1 VAPVKR
7 SKLPLLLT
15 LLLIAGA
22 GIAYLVFFRGGTE
35 EQAELGLWRV
45 APGHMRVTVL
55 EGGSLE
61 AMESVTVA
69 SEVEGQAAILKIVEE
84 GRIISAEDVANGLVL
99 VRLDDSE
106 ITDRLERQKIERAAA
121 EAALENAV
129 NNLEI
134 QREQNASDI
143 RKAELDVRFARL
155 DLERYV
161 GKRETQRLLE
171 AYGTAE
177 ALEGRSIPE
186 TAEGADGETTGLRR
200 ILITLLESEELEGE
214 SLQMIRLL
222 DTDIQLA
229 EEELRRAEVKLD
241 WTRRLVAKGY
251 VSREDEEA
259 DRIAVSRLGI
269 ERERAIT
276 ARQQYADYD
285 FAKEVEQLLSSLVEA
300 REHLDRT
307 RKRARAAEAMA
318 EADVRSRTE
327 QAQLQESRVL
337 KYEQQKAACIIRAPQ
352 EGLVV
357 YASSG
362 RRSRWGSGDRI
373 QEGTTVRE
381 RQPIIRIPDLSSI
394 GVKVDVHESMVERVE
409 EGQPV
414 TVVVDALPDVPLKG
428 EVTQVARLPNP
439 SDSWLNPDLKVY
451 ATEISLDGV
460 PEGLRPGMSAQVEIG
475 VAELHDVL
483 KVPVQAIAGSAERP
497 VVWIADG
504 EELAERP
511 VRLGA
516 SNDRYVQI
524 LDGLYGGEQVLLAP
538 PRPDRLSEDG
548 PREEADDA
556 SPGTGEQG
564 PPAAVRP
571 AAGRPA
577 PSSARPSGGSA
588 PARTPR

>member
-1 VAPVKR
+1 MAPVKR